1 MLKLFFRKNFYDGWD
16 NVMFFF
22 VPDLIIDALVILC
35 AGIASLGVTVFKD
48 TSFFLYIW
56 IFLAIFLVCASSIIT
71 LAWAESAK
79 GIADYETIEFKD
91 FFKSIKSCISDGIK
105 YGITLFLVVVI
116 AFIGIRYFLFP
127 KNQQGTSAQVSF
139 AGLLSGFCYIW
150 VALIILASLFWYP
163 AIRAYMHNPFGK
175 TVKKCFIVLFDN
187 LWVSIVLG
195 FYNLF
200 LALVSVLMLG
210 LAPGMCGIQLAR
222 ANAFRLIMKK
232 YDYIEE
238 LDKKGEPLNSKARR
252 KIPWKDLLKNDIEA
266 NPVRGFKAFIF
277 PWKED
282 K

>member
-1 MLKLFFRKNFYDGWD
+1 
-16 NVMFFF
+16 MFFF
-22 VPDLIIDALVILC
+22 VPDLIIDALVIFC

-48 TSFFLYIW
+48 ASFFLYIW
-56 IFLAIFLVCASSIIT
+56 IFLTILLVCGSSILT

-105 YGITLFLVVVI
+105 YGITLLLVVVI

-127 KNQQGTSAQVSF
+127 KNSDGTSAQVSF

-150 VALIILASLFWYP
+150 LALIILASLFWYP

-175 TVKKCFIVLFDN
+175 TLKKSFIVLFDN

-200 LALVSVLMLG
+200 LALLSVIMLG

-252 KIPWKDLLKNDIEA
+252 KIPWKALLKNDIEA
-266 NPVRGFKAFIF
+266 NPVRGFKAFVF